1 MRRYFYKYG
10 EFWMSCAGTSKAQ
23 VGNDLGE
30 FAEEVLTEKEAQ
42 KRAKTD
48 PELAEAISA
57 AALCDLMCN

>member
-10 EFWMSCAGTSKAQ
+10 EFWMSCTGRSKAQ

-30 FAEEVLTEKEAQ
+30 FAEEVLTEREAE
-42 KRAKTD
+42 KRAEKE
-48 PELAEAISA
+48 PELADAIAA

>member
-42 KRAKTD
+42 KRAEKE
-48 PELAEAISA
+48 PELADAIAA

>member
-42 KRAKTD
+42 KRVMPDYKIG
-48 PELAEAISA
+48 LNS
-57 AALCDLMCN
+57 L